1 MAEQKRD
8 YYEVLGLTKSAS
20 TDEIKKAYRTL
31 AKKYHPDLNK
41 AADAAEKFKEVQE
54 AYEVLSDPEKKNRY
68 DQYGFAGVDE
78 NYSNGFNFNG
88 FSSGGFDDLND
99 IFGSFFG
106 SGFRGSQSSRSSNG
120 PRRGQDKYM
129 EMSIDFMDAV
139 RGLSKTIT
147 LEVEEQCSQCLG
159 SGARSKD
166 DIKVCPK
173 CNGRGRVLRQ
183 QQTML
188 GIMQSESICPDC
200 NGTGK
205 KIERK
210 CPNCHGQ
217 GYVKKKIEVEVN
229 IPAGIQSGQQLR
241 IAGKGDRGY
250 NGGDNGDL
258 YIEINVIDS
267 KQFERDGNDI
277 YVSVSISAVDATIGC
292 SIDVPTVYGDVE
304 LDIPAGTQPNQ
315 KFRLKGK
322 GMKDVRSNNYGDE
335 YVIVNIKIPSSLSRD
350 EKDLYNQLKTIES
363 GSKKSWSARRKR
375 GL

>member
-1 MAEQKRD
+1 
-8 YYEVLGLTKSAS
+8 
-20 TDEIKKAYRTL
+20 
-31 AKKYHPDLNK
+31 
-41 AADAAEKFKEVQE
+41 
-54 AYEVLSDPEKKNRY
+54 
-68 DQYGFAGVDE
+68 
-78 NYSNGFNFNG
+78 
-88 FSSGGFDDLND
+88 
-99 IFGSFFG
+99 
-106 SGFRGSQSSRSSNG
+106 
-120 PRRGQDKYM
+120 
-129 EMSIDFMDAV
+129 MSIDFMDAV

-147 LEVEEQCSQCLG
+147 LEVEEQCGQCLG

-173 CNGRGRVLRQ
+173 CNGRGRILRQ
-183 QQTML
+183 QQTMF

-363 GSKKSWSARRKR
+363 GSKRSWSARRKR

>member
-173 CNGRGRVLRQ
+173 CNGRGRILRQ
-183 QQTML
+183 QQTMF

-277 YVSVSISAVDATIGC
+277 YVSVSISAVDATIGS

-363 GSKKSWSARRKR
+363 GSKRSWSARRKR

>member
-8 YYEVLGLTKSAS
+8 YYEVFGLTKSAS

-106 SGFRGSQSSRSSNG
+106 SGFRGSQSSRTSNG

-173 CNGRGRVLRQ
+173 CNGRGRILRQ
-183 QQTML
+183 QQTMF

-363 GSKKSWSARRKR
+363 GSKRSWSARRKR

>member
-54 AYEVLSDPEKKNRY
+54 AYEVLSDPEKKTRY

-173 CNGRGRVLRQ
+173 CNGRGRILRQ
-183 QQTML
+183 QQTMF

-363 GSKKSWSARRKR
+363 GSKRSWSARRKR

>member
-173 CNGRGRVLRQ
+173 CNGRGRILRQ

-363 GSKKSWSARRKR
+363 GSKRSWSARRKR

>member
-41 AADAAEKFKEVQE
+41 AADAPEKFKEVQE

-173 CNGRGRVLRQ
+173 CNGRGRILRQ
-183 QQTML
+183 QQTMF

-304 LDIPAGTQPNQ
+304 LDSPAGTQPNQ

-363 GSKKSWSARRKR
+363 GSKRSWSARRKR

>member
-106 SGFRGSQSSRSSNG
+106 SGFRESQSSRSSNG

-173 CNGRGRVLRQ
+173 CNGRGRILRQ
-183 QQTML
+183 QQTMF

-363 GSKKSWSARRKR
+363 GSKRSWSARRKR

>member
-173 CNGRGRVLRQ
+173 CNGRGRILRQ
-183 QQTML
+183 QQTMF

-277 YVSVSISAVDATIGC
+277 CVSVSISAVDATIGC

-350 EKDLYNQLKTIES
+350 EKDLYSQLKTIES
-363 GSKKSWSARRKR
+363 GSKRSWSARRKR

>member
-54 AYEVLSDPEKKNRY
+54 AYEVLSDHEKKNRY
-68 DQYGFAGVDE
+68 DQSGFAGVDE
-78 NYSNGFNFNG
+78 NYSNGFNING

-173 CNGRGRVLRQ
+173 CNGRGRILRQ
-183 QQTML
+183 QQTMF

-363 GSKKSWSARRKR
+363 GSKRSWSARRKR

>member
-120 PRRGQDKYM
+120 PIRGQDKYM

-173 CNGRGRVLRQ
+173 CNGRGRILRQ
-183 QQTML
+183 QQTMF

-363 GSKKSWSARRKR
+363 GSKRSWSARRKR

>member
-41 AADAAEKFKEVQE
+41 AADAPEKFKEVQE
-54 AYEVLSDPEKKNRY
+54 AYEVLSDPAKKNRY

-106 SGFRGSQSSRSSNG
+106 SGFRGSQSSRTSNG

-183 QQTML
+183 QQTMF

-363 GSKKSWSARRKR
+363 GSKRSWSARRKR

>member
-173 CNGRGRVLRQ
+173 CNGRGRILRQ
-183 QQTML
+183 QQTMF
-188 GIMQSESICPDC
+188 GIMQSESIFPEC

-363 GSKKSWSARRKR
+363 GSKRSWSARRKR

>member
-41 AADAAEKFKEVQE
+41 AADDAEKFKEVQE

-173 CNGRGRVLRQ
+173 CNGRGRILRQ
-183 QQTML
+183 QQTMF

-363 GSKKSWSARRKR
+363 GSKRSWSARRKR

>member
-41 AADAAEKFKEVQE
+41 AADAPEKFKEVQE

-106 SGFRGSQSSRSSNG
+106 SGFRGSQSSRTSNG

-147 LEVEEQCSQCLG
+147 LEVEEQCGQCLG

-183 QQTML
+183 QQTMF

>member
-159 SGARSKD
+159 SGARSKY

-173 CNGRGRVLRQ
+173 CNGRGRILRQ
-183 QQTML
+183 QQTMF

>member
-166 DIKVCPK
+166 VIKVCPK
-173 CNGRGRVLRQ
+173 CNGRGRILRQ
-183 QQTML
+183 QQTMF

-363 GSKKSWSARRKR
+363 GSKRSWSARRKR

>member
-1 MAEQKRD
+1 MANKRD
-8 YYEVLGLTKSAS
+8 YYEVLGIGKEAS
-20 TDEIKKAYRTL
+20 DDEIKKAYRTL

-173 CNGRGRVLRQ
+173 CNGRGRILRQ
-183 QQTML
+183 QQTMF

-335 YVIVNIKIPSSLSRD
+335 YVIVNIKIPTSLSRD

-363 GSKKSWSARRKR
+363 GSKRSWSARRKR

>member
-1 MAEQKRD
+1 MANKRD
-8 YYEVLGLTKSAS
+8 YYEVLGIGKEAS
-20 TDEIKKAYRTL
+20 DDEIKKAYRTL

-173 CNGRGRVLRQ
+173 CNGRGRILRQ
-183 QQTML
+183 QQTMF

-363 GSKKSWSARRKR
+363 GSKRSWSARRKR